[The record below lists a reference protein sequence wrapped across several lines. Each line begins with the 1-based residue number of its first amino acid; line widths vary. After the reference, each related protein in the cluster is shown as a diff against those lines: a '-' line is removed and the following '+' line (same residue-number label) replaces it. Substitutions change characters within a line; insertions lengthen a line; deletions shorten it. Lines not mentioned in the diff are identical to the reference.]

1 VRKRS
6 QELFGKRR
14 FENLKSSKFYDIIII
29 ESEGERTS
37 ELQK

>member
-1 VRKRS
+1 VRKES
-6 QELFGKRR
+6 QEFFKKRSS
-14 FENLKSSKFYDIIII
+14 ENLKSSKIYDIIII